1 MKMIKGVNRQ
11 VVEVN
16 DTGCDYFEKIMFF
29 VKPEL
34 KMVEFET
41 EDIMTASPVS
51 SVDVDNPSGIED
63 TVDNI

>member
-1 MKMIKGVNRQ
+1 
-11 VVEVN
+11 
-16 DTGCDYFEKIMFF
+16 MFF